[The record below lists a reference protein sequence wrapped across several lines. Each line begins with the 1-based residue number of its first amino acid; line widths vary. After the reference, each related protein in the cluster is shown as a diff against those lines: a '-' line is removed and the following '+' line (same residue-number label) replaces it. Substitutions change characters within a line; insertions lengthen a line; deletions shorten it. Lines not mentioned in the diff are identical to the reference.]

1 MWLIQLTPY
10 ANFHKINKYT
20 RQKVQKGELN
30 DFMDLDFRAEVE
42 PLAAT
47 AVEIKNLIENTEYGV
62 SDKLTTTTIFVHD
75 PS

>member
-1 MWLIQLTPY
+1 
-10 ANFHKINKYT
+10 
-20 RQKVQKGELN
+20 
-30 DFMDLDFRAEVE
+30 MDLDFRAEVE

-47 AVEIKNLIENTEYGV
+47 AVEIKNLIEKTEYGV